1 MCEKFTKTFVSF
13 PHIMVILA
21 MQKKS
26 ESLTPLANIMRQLRD
41 PKTGCPWDLKQSFE
55 TIAPYTIEEAHEVE
69 DAIRKADHS
78 ELKTELGDLLF
89 QVIFMSQ
96 IAEEKELFQLDD
108 VILGICEKMV
118 RRHPHVFEQ
127 PPASGKTPVSQ
138 ATDAAIKQN
147 WEEIKQAEREAKTGD
162 GTSILS
168 DLPLSLPGMTRA
180 VKVQKRVSGVGFD
193 WSDIQPVFG
202 KIREEIDELSHEVD
216 IKAPK
221 ERLTDELGDILFA
234 MANLARHLDI
244 DPEDAIRSTNAKF
257 IKRFQWMEKQAD
269 LSQLSLDEQETLW
282 KKAKSES

>member
-55 TIAPYTIEEAHEVE
+55 TIAPYTIEEAYEVE

-78 ELKTELGDLLF
+78 DLKTELGDLLF

-147 WEEIKQAEREAKTGD
+147 WEEIKQAEREAQTPTRPIAD
-162 GTSILS
+162 RRTSATSRSSNSAASLCTCIPTMRMSSEIRPDRLAESSTPRCTERADAPRATTSQLFSGAEHGASRKLTLSGPSGILS
-168 DLPLSLPGMTRA
+168 
-180 VKVQKRVSGVGFD
+180 F
-193 WSDIQPVFG
+193 
-202 KIREEIDELSHEVD
+202 
-216 IKAPK
+216 
-221 ERLTDELGDILFA
+221 
-234 MANLARHLDI
+234 
-244 DPEDAIRSTNAKF
+244 
-257 IKRFQWMEKQAD
+257 
-269 LSQLSLDEQETLW
+269 
-282 KKAKSES
+282 